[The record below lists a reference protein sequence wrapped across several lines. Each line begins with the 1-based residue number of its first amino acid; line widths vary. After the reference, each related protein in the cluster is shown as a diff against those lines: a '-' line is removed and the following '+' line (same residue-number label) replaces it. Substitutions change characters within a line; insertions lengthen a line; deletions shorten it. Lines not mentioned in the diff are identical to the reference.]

1 VCLGAFLWSVYSSA
15 DYAVVSKVVGP
26 VALGYY
32 ALAFQMVS
40 FPVQKLTGNV
50 NQAVYPLY
58 CRLQH
63 DRSRLRDWYLRV
75 TALLSL
81 LGMPV
86 LGGMAIVA
94 DDAFALLLGE
104 RWLPA
109 VVPFQVL
116 ACVGMLMTVS
126 YSLPPLINALGRP
139 DINLRYTIISTII
152 LPSGFVIL
160 GLTHGLV
167 GICWAWLILYPLI
180 EVWIVHST
188 RHLTGCSVKDLA
200 VAQLPVVM
208 GVIAMALPSWPSIC
222 SPMFPRLCS
231 AWERLFSWARRP
243 TRASCCSWPS
253 ARSSPIYECCSG
265 SSDATSRNRRD
276 LSLPRSGRSGLRA
289 SPELRRC
296 GTLLG
301 ISARLRIVSSA
312 FARMSKSRRHAR
324 Q

>member
-1 VCLGAFLWSVYSSA
+1 MSLGALLWFAYINA
-15 DYAVVSKVVGP
+15 DYAVVSKLIGP
-26 VALGYY
+26 AALGYY
-32 ALAFQMVS
+32 ALAFQLIS
-40 FPVQKLTGNV
+40 LPVQKLTGNV

-116 ACVGMLMTVS
+116 AFVGMLMTVS

-167 GICWAWLILYPLI
+167 GICWAWLILSPLI

-208 GVIAMALPSWPSIC
+208 GVIAMAATTLMAKHLLSDV
-222 SPMFPRLCS
+222 SPAVLRLGATILVGAATYTS
-231 AWERLFSWARRP
+231 FMLLVARR
-243 TRASCCSWPS
+243 TVVA
-253 ARSSPIYECCSG
+253 
-265 SSDATSRNRRD
+265 D
-276 LSLPRSGRSGLRA
+276 LRMLLR
-289 SPELRRC
+289 ELRRDQPEP
-296 GTLLG
+296 T
-301 ISARLRIVSSA
+301 
-312 FARMSKSRRHAR
+312 
-324 Q
+324 